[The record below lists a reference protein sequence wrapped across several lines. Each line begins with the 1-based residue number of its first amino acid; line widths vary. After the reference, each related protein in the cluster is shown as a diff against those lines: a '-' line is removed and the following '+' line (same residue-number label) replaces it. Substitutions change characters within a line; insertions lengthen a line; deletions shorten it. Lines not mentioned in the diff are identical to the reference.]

1 MALQGTS
8 PEGLMFVLSS
18 LEATLQNEDIIV
30 VGQGGGGGR
39 RRKRG
44 SKRRGRRVKGEIR
57 VHKSENI
64 TCIQIRI
71 YGGQTIN
78 EKHVSSTR
86 STYKGATISSDY
98 YFPFFLRSYEQR
110 EI

>member
-8 PEGLMFVLSS
+8 SEGLMFVLSS
-18 LEATLQNEDIIV
+18 MEATLQKEDTTV
-30 VGQGGGGGR
+30 VGRGGGEGR

-44 SKRRGRRVKGEIR
+44 SKRRGRRIKEEIR

-71 YGGQTIN
+71 YG
-78 EKHVSSTR
+78 
-86 STYKGATISSDY
+86 
-98 YFPFFLRSYEQR
+98 
-110 EI
+110 

>member
-18 LEATLQNEDIIV
+18 MEATPEKEDITL
-30 VGQGGGGGR
+30 VGRDGGGLS

-44 SKRRGRRVKGEIR
+44 SKRRGRRIKEEIR

-64 TCIQIRI
+64 TCIQIGI
-71 YGGQTIN
+71 YG
-78 EKHVSSTR
+78 
-86 STYKGATISSDY
+86 
-98 YFPFFLRSYEQR
+98 
-110 EI
+110 

>member
-18 LEATLQNEDIIV
+18 MEQTLQKEDVIV
-30 VGQGGGGGR
+30 VGRGVGGGVGR

-44 SKRRGRRVKGEIR
+44 SKRRGRRIKEEIR

-64 TCIQIRI
+64 TCIQIRN
-71 YGGQTIN
+71 YG
-78 EKHVSSTR
+78 
-86 STYKGATISSDY
+86 
-98 YFPFFLRSYEQR
+98 
-110 EI
+110 

>member
-8 PEGLMFVLSS
+8 PEGLMFVRSS

-30 VGQGGGGGR
+30 VGRGGGGR

-44 SKRRGRRVKGEIR
+44 SKRRGRRIKGEIR

-64 TCIQIRI
+64 TCIQIGI
-71 YGGQTIN
+71 YG
-78 EKHVSSTR
+78 
-86 STYKGATISSDY
+86 
-98 YFPFFLRSYEQR
+98 
-110 EI
+110 